1 MILYKNIIKK
11 NYREGTEMIKPD
23 TSNLDELTGLLSR
36 KGFMEKFSQALHG
49 AKARNQEIP
58 LSLALIDIDMFSKIN
73 EQYGHVT
80 GDRLLEAVADAIKA
94 ELAEQAFIGRYGGDE
109 FVVVLT
115 GEEREQA
122 FLIMEHIRRELSLTE
137 LPTPDGQRVQ
147 GIFISAG
154 VASFPMDGRTENE
167 LLRKADHALYR
178 AKAGG
183 RKQIRLAYDEKMV
196 PKTTHYTQTQLER
209 LSKLSEERGVNE
221 ADLLREAMD
230 DFLTKYGV
238 NDIES

>member
-1 MILYKNIIKK
+1 
-11 NYREGTEMIKPD
+11 MIKIDP
-23 TSNLDELTGLLSR
+23 SQVDELTGLLSR
-36 KGFMEKFSQALHG
+36 KSCIERFSKALAA
-49 AKARNQEIP
+49 AKSSPKETP
-58 LSLALIDIDMFSKIN
+58 LSLALLDVDIFSKIN

-80 GDRLLEAVADAIKA
+80 GDNLLVAAAKAIREHIGKDA
-94 ELAEQAFIGRYGGDE
+94 LAGRYGGDE
-109 FVVVLT
+109 FVIVFP

-122 FLIMEHIRRELSLTE
+122 FLKVEQIRQQLSQEELTAMDS
-137 LPTPDGQRVQ
+137 RAIQ
-147 GIFISAG
+147 GIFISGG

-167 LLRKADHALYR
+167 LFRKADHALYR
-178 AKAGG
+178 AKASG
-183 RKQIRLAYDEKMV
+183 RRQIRLAYEERMV

-238 NDIES
+238 NDIET

>member
-1 MILYKNIIKK
+1 MAKIDISQI
-11 NYREGTEMIKPD
+11 
-23 TSNLDELTGLLSR
+23 DELTGLFSR
-36 KGFMEKFSQALHG
+36 RGFIERFSEALAD
-49 AKARNQEIP
+49 AKSSPQETP
-58 LSLALIDIDMFSKIN
+58 LSMALLDVDHFFKIN

-80 GDRLLEAVADAIKA
+80 GDHVLVVVAQAIKA
-94 ELAEQAFIGRYGGDE
+94 HTGNDAMVGRYGGDE
-109 FVVVLT
+109 FVIVFP

-122 FLIMEHIRRELSLTE
+122 FLKMEQIRQELNQCKLVAEDKQTI
-137 LPTPDGQRVQ
+137 Q
-147 GIFISAG
+147 GIFISGG
-154 VASFPMDGRTENE
+154 VASFPMDGRTKNE

-183 RKQIRLAYDEKMV
+183 RNQIRLAYEERMV

-209 LSKLSEERGVNE
+209 LSKLAEERGVNE

-238 NDIES
+238 NDIET